1 MTPDQQKIDDLTH
14 ALSMSN
20 LQLHL
25 AHELLGKIAERD
37 LSLIGSTSIM
47 RMEISNYFNDFKHHK
62 INNNDNETYAKKN

>member
-14 ALSMSN
+14 ALAKSN
-20 LQLHL
+20 LQLLL

-47 RMEISNYFNDFKHHK
+47 RMEISNYFQDFKRYK
-62 INNNDNETYAKKN
+62 KQTNNYEQNN

>member
-1 MTPDQQKIDDLTH
+1 MTDQQKIDDLTH

-47 RMEISNYFNDFKHHK
+47 RMEISNYFQDFKHHK
-62 INNNDNETYAKKN
+62 NVGKSNLN